1 MAKKKPKYDLSNVV
15 DSSQVEQINDPDAL
29 SRLLD
34 GAVNILNTPFGG
46 TLAPTKKEIEIARSG
61 EGDIRSIPLK
71 DLVTYH
77 NHTYKVLDNE
87 DMDILVDSIRDY
99 GILLPIIV
107 RELNGGKYEIISGHR
122 RRFAAEKLGLSE
134 VPCRVLD
141 LDDDMEDIVMA
152 DTNIARETILP
163 SEKARTYKVRL
174 EAAVRQGKRQADELK
189 AIAEESSD
197 SDSNVRRYLKL
208 NDLSPALLDKVDE
221 GKLPVTAGVILADLS
236 ASHQEVITDIVADKE
251 IAISLKEAEKLKKA
265 AARGLTRETAESILA
280 GKLNPRTKKKKA
292 KKESVTEAMFLDAVP
307 EEVKELP
314 TEERAEYY
322 KAAIRAFA
330 EANV

>member
-1 MAKKKPKYDLSNVV
+1 MAGKKRNPFDIMNML
-15 DSSQVEQINDPDAL
+15 DEAQVLE
-29 SRLLD
+29 
-34 GAVNILNTPFGG
+34 VLNTPSEKKI
-46 TLAPTKKEIEIARSG
+46 APTKKELEILSTA
-61 EGDIRSIPLK
+61 EGDIKMVPLSL
-71 DLVTYH
+71 LVPYH
-77 NHTYKVLDNE
+77 NHTFNVIDNE
-87 DMDILVDSIRDY
+87 DMAVLVDSIKDY
-99 GILLPIIV
+99 GIILPIIV

-122 RRFAAEKLGLSE
+122 RHFAATKLGLEE
-134 VPCRVLD
+134 VPCKVMD
-141 LDDDMEDIVMA
+141 LDDDMADIVMA

-221 GKLPVTAGVILADLS
+221 GSLPVTAGVILSDLS
-236 ASHQEVITDIVADKE
+236 TSHQQVITDIVADKE

-265 AARGLTRETAESILA
+265 AARGLTRETAESILS
-280 GKLNPRTKKKKA
+280 GKLNPRTKKKKP
-292 KKESVTEAMFLDAVP
+292 KKEAVTEAMFLDAVP
-307 EEVKELP
+307 SDIRELP

-330 EANV
+330 DANA